1 LTKVNNALNIAMS
14 KRKAAIYNK
23 QKTEVH
29 EKMRY
34 TRSYTQRYG
43 EIGKRIAYYRVKR
56 GLSQQELGE
65 KIHCSEE
72 DINNIENYGANS
84 IFKKKSPWSRNNM
97 MTLMAIA
104 DSLEL
109 ELVLFFL
116 PITEENFDKYRTD
129 K

>member
-1 LTKVNNALNIAMS
+1 
-14 KRKAAIYNK
+14 
-23 QKTEVH
+23 
-29 EKMRY
+29 MR
-34 TRSYTQRYG
+34 RHPRGSYTQRYG
-43 EIGKRIAYYRVKR
+43 EIGKRITYYRMKR
-56 GLSQQELGE
+56 GLSQHELGE

-84 IFKKKSPWSRNNM
+84 IFKKKSLWSRNNL

-104 DSLEL
+104 DSLEV

-116 PITEENFDKYRTD
+116 PTTEENFEKYRTD